1 MLALAA
7 AVAGAAFVS
16 PPPEGP
22 LIVLA
27 FVVGLS
33 VVAGLGG
40 AVLRP
45 AAVVSAPF
53 WIFLFLI
60 HAVFA
65 DPAQGAAV
73 VVAGLELSRDGLLTT
88 LTAGSRIS
96 ALVAGFLLTLAV
108 THPGRLVEALVE
120 RDWSV
125 AVAYLLA
132 ATLQAVP
139 QFRARAAQ
147 IIEAQRCRGLDPRR
161 GVLGRWRA
169 LQALAL
175 PLVLSALHDVDERTL
190 ALESRA
196 LGAARRT
203 ALAPPADSLIQVG
216 FRWLLVLGLA
226 AGIVARI
233 LL

>member
-1 MLALAA
+1 MLAFAA

-27 FVVGLS
+27 AVTALALISGLS
-33 VVAGLGG
+33 R
-40 AVLRP
+40 AVLAP

-53 WIFLFLI
+53 WFFLFLI

-65 DPAQGAAV
+65 DPGHGGAV
-73 VVAGLELSRDGLLTT
+73 SLGEIELSRDGLLTT
-88 LTAGSRIS
+88 VTAGSRIS

-120 RDWSV
+120 RGWSV
-125 AVAYLLA
+125 SVAYLLA

-139 QFRARAAQ
+139 QFRTRAAQ

-196 LGAARRT
+196 LGTARRT
-203 ALAPPADSLIQVG
+203 ALAPPADSFVQVG
-216 FRWLLVLGLA
+216 LRWLLILGVA
-226 AGIVARI
+226 AGIAARI
-233 LL
+233 LW